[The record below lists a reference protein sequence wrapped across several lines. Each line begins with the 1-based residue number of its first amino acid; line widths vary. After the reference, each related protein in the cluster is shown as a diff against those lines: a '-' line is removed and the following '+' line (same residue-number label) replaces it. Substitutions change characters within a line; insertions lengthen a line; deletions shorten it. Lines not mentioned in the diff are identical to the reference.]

1 MWWVNNTTSMSS
13 LSRSEIIMKRRLR
26 YLQEGEEKEKK
37 KRIQTL
43 NNVADGATANDN
55 NVVIGDESVAAE
67 EGCQQQKNQTTT
79 QSRMMDH
86 QLLNNISDDN
96 MTTTSYLQEPISYT
110 LPNDSIL
117 LLDDNIQD
125 NSNSNS
131 NSHDHDIIIPTT
143 TTTDKKQQ
151 QFTQLN
157 NTPSVGYHSVDH
169 AAAENNTNAI
179 QQQQQQLPNE
189 VSLETTTTSYNNE
202 SYLSTSNHDDDDST
216 AYSNNY
222 NDVSY
227 CEQQQYEQQQPQQP
241 PQQQYYKEEEDTTHN
256 DDGRGIIDDDI
267 PTTRKGAVGGG
278 GDDNNNKP
286 ITWNVGGEAIM
297 QVSLELSEI
306 VEEEEVMDNAYQE
319 EGEDEEGN
327 GRGVVAKRGDE
338 EHSEESPVPST
349 LPFVLPLAPIDESM
363 LRRSSS
369 NTSLLSFDE
378 PISEDDDDL
387 RLRIGN
393 VTEMFD
399 QLDILPE
406 SEEEEEGEGHGDVVC
421 RQMICPSANN
431 FDCDSES
438 GPVFDDQPA
447 AMLPLAP
454 IDESRSMNNS
464 ASSSS
469 VEDLRLEDVT
479 EMLDALD
486 ILPESE
492 GKKLPPP
499 QDERDGDR
507 IEEGTLHNRYEDV
520 VPSPDYH
527 TSPEIKTSIATDLQV
542 SELNESLLS
551 EETEN
556 EHFLVEE
563 TKARMHVTQERDEK
577 MIDFENLLELEGLVD
592 VEQASID
599 DGSMAGNVF
608 SMDGLFNTDKNSI
621 TSAESYEPKSPSFGT
636 LSSDDDSFD
645 HAYRPMNES
654 GNDNSPPH
662 VPSLTECLAE
672 VRNYLVNSPD
682 NISLDSSERS
692 SPSEQLIMK
701 YPGIENEVRY
711 GTTSLLCEFA
721 FKQLGNHAHP
731 ELTPFY
737 L

>member
-26 YLQEGEEKEKK
+26 YLQEEEEKEKK

-43 NNVADGATANDN
+43 NNVAGGATANDN

-96 MTTTSYLQEPISYT
+96 MTTTSYLQEAISYT

-202 SYLSTSNHDDDDST
+202 SYLSTNSNHDDDDST
-216 AYSNNY
+216 THSNNY
-222 NDVSY
+222 
-227 CEQQQYEQQQPQQP
+227 
-241 PQQQYYKEEEDTTHN
+241 
-256 DDGRGIIDDDI
+256 DDDDDEKMEDEVDQCTI
-267 PTTRKGAVGGG
+267 TTAQEIVVG
-278 GDDNNNKP
+278 GDDNNNNNKP
-286 ITWNVGGEAIM
+286 ITWNVEGEAIM
-297 QVSLELSEI
+297 VSLELSEI
-306 VEEEEVMDNAYQE
+306 VEEEELMDDAYQE
-319 EGEDEEGN
+319 EEEEEEGS
-327 GRGVVAKRGDE
+327 GRGGVAKRGDE
-338 EHSEESPVPST
+338 EGDINIGLETYHAVNTTTTFDDQHLEESPVPSA

-363 LRRSSS
+363 LRSSSSS

-378 PISEDDDDL
+378 PSEDDDGL
-387 RLRIGN
+387 RLLIGD

-406 SEEEEEGEGHGDVVC
+406 SEEEEEEEGHEDVIC
-421 RQMICPSANN
+421 QHEICPSANN
-431 FDCDSES
+431 FDCYSES

-469 VEDLRLEDVT
+469 VEDLRLGDVT
-479 EMLDALD
+479 EMFDELD

-654 GNDNSPPH
+654 GNDNSPSH